1 MKLATFFI
9 SKTIQNYT
17 KSSTVSE
24 SPLKTNIMLPWAF
37 LEILLVSA
45 VICKQRLLK
54 TILYNKFQ
62 TTNAMTLIKTI
73 SESPFKVLQIP

>member
-24 SPLKTNIMLPWAF
+24 SPLKTNMLPWAF
-37 LEILLVSA
+37 LGILLVSA

-54 TILYNKFQ
+54 TILYNKLQ